1 MSLQVKVAKGS
12 PGTSTTK
19 VYVPTNSV
27 KVSSKKTDKPSV
39 ESAAPVSVP
48 EASAPSSVGTPE
60 SGDTNEE
67 GKRDS
72 FSFFP

>member
-1 MSLQVKVAKGS
+1 M
-12 PGTSTTK
+12 
-19 VYVPTNSV
+19 PTNSV